1 MIYFRDISNKKI
13 KPLLKKTKNNRH
25 HYKISNGFTGYNG
38 SCIGFNGNCNG
49 PCWSLLVIGCL
60 LLVAC

>member
-1 MIYFRDISNKKI
+1 MAPFTGIYNVM
-13 KPLLKKTKNNRH
+13 LKEKKNNRH
-25 HYKISNGFTGYNG
+25 HHKISNGFTGYNG

-49 PCWSLLVIGCL
+49 PCCSLLVIGHT